1 MNIRFLAFFLL
12 AFGVFAVGPA
22 GAAELPPLSAV
33 IQTLECPFQG
43 SASSGAVIKDF
54 KASFTQQSHLVSL
67 DRTQT
72 GSGEVA
78 VKFVRSGAKS
88 RPQALFRWD
97 YQKPAV
103 QHIISDGRTVWVY
116 VPDNHQVFRS
126 PIDANGVSR
135 PDDPVTFLTGL
146 GDLKRDFTV
155 AYAVPAR
162 DETGNSVLTLRPRHP
177 SPLLARLDVVV
188 DRRAVAGDR
197 AVFPLRSTLVVDAG
211 GNTTRIAFDHVVVNV
226 SLPDRLFHFTV
237 PPGVEVLNPSL
248 QQDQQ

>member
-1 MNIRFLAFFLL
+1 MNMRFLVFSLL
-12 AFGVFAVGPA
+12 AFCVFAAGPV

-33 IQTLECPFQG
+33 IQTLERPFRE
-43 SASSGAVIKDF
+43 SASNGAIIKDF
-54 KASFTQQSHLVSL
+54 KATFTQQSHLVSL
-67 DRTQT
+67 DRTQS

-103 QHIISDGRTVWVY
+103 QHILSDGRTVWVY

-126 PIDANGVSR
+126 PIDAHGASR

-146 GDLKRDFTV
+146 GDLSRDFTV

-162 DETGNSVLTLRPRHP
+162 DAAGNYVLTLRPRHP
-177 SPLLARLDVVV
+177 SPLLARLDAVV
-188 DRRAVAGDR
+188 DRRAVAGDKT
-197 AVFPLRSTLVVDAG
+197 VFPLLSTLVVDAG

-226 SLPDRLFHFTV
+226 SLPDQLFHFTV
-237 PPGVEVLNPSL
+237 PPGVEVLSPSL
-248 QQDQQ
+248 QQDRQ